1 MPRKN
6 KYYRRKEDGLYE
18 TSRTINGKRVMFRG
32 KTCREVD
39 LKILQYQVEQ
49 NRGRMFSTVAKDW
62 YNKKEKEVSA
72 GTMMNYKI
80 HYNRAIDYFNCY
92 IKDITAR
99 DVQNFM
105 LRFESNGY
113 VAGYV
118 RMQRSVLA
126 QIFSYAVVA
135 GDLECSPVS
144 EVKLSRNLPQGE
156 RHPLTVEQERAVD
169 QYRGDNWLLGVM
181 LLYTG
186 CRRGELFA
194 LTWRDIDHEAGVIH
208 INKKI
213 SYSPNHRGTLEHHL
227 KSKNGKRDIPLLTPL
242 AAVLPRNRVGIIFP
256 GSNEG
261 GYMTAYEANLLW
273 KSYSKAVGL
282 EGITPHCFRHSFA
295 TICYEAGLDSK
306 SAAAFLG
313 DTESVTQVVYQ
324 ELRKHHQIR
333 GADLVNAYLADR
345 AKEARQA

>member
-1 MPRKN
+1 MPRKH
-6 KYYRRKEDGLYE
+6 KYYQRSDGLFE

-39 LKILQYQVEQ
+39 RKILEYQEKQ
-49 NRGRMFSTVAKDW
+49 AKGRTFPEVAKDW
-62 YNKKEKEVSA
+62 YNAKEKEISA
-72 GTMMNYKI
+72 GTLMNYNI
-80 HYNRAIDYFNCY
+80 HYNRAIQYFTGY

-99 DVQNFM
+99 DVKNFM
-105 LRFESNGY
+105 LRFESKGY

-126 QIFSYAVVA
+126 QIFAYAVIE
-135 GDLECSPVS
+135 GDLECSPAA

-156 RHPLTVEQERAVD
+156 RHALTVEQERAVE
-169 QYRGDNWLLGVM
+169 QYRGDNWLLGMM

-227 KSKNGKRDIPLLTPL
+227 KSKNGKRDIPLLAPL
-242 AAVLPRNRVGIIFP
+242 AAVLPRNRVGIIFA
-256 GSNEG
+256 GSNEH
-261 GYMTAYEANLLW
+261 GYMTAHEAKLLW
-273 KSYSKAVGL
+273 NAYANAVGL

-295 TICYEAGLDSK
+295 TICYEAGVDSK
-306 SAAAFLG
+306 AAAAFLG
-313 DTESVTQVVYQ
+313 DTEAVTQGVYQ

-333 GADLVNAYLADR
+333 GADLVNAYLAAR
-345 AKEARQA
+345 EQEERQA